1 MESFRRINIP
11 MEILRSVVAV
21 AGTGSQSKAA
31 NLVGLSQPALSAHLK
46 KIEAL
51 VGGSIFKKAASGSIP
66 TDLGKLVIVQARRI
80 IDSNDQLL
88 RLRGD
93 AEVSRSIRLG
103 ISNLYAETLFAKK
116 PAIDFTLT
124 AIVADHSAAILTS
137 LLEGFVDIA
146 LVLVI
151 AEASLDVSIRTINE
165 REVPLA
171 WLRSP
176 DFVVSP
182 GAPIPILTWPGM
194 VTEEIMSR
202 ALEEASMIYRISFS
216 SPDYHATLAAGRAGT
231 GLLVLPETL
240 QIPGLIH
247 ATEYYLPPL
256 KPLKLILCER
266 GDIAAKHKDNLLAF
280 LSQAFFGSAR

>member
-1 MESFRRINIP
+1 MESFKRTNIP

-46 KIEAL
+46 KIESL

-124 AIVADHSAAILTS
+124 AIVADHSAAVLTS

-151 AEASLDVSIRTINE
+151 AEASLDLSIRTINE
-165 REVPLA
+165 RVVPMA
-171 WLRSP
+171 WVRSP

-182 GAPIPILTWPGM
+182 GAPIPILTWPGQ

-231 GLLVLPETL
+231 GLTVLPSNL

-266 GDIAAKHKDNLLAF
+266 GDITAKHKDDLLKF
-280 LSQAFFGSAR
+280 LSQAFFGAER